1 MAPAGD
7 NPVMTREVD
16 AAEDPASHAEVDV
29 ADEAAIARWA
39 AALGTTDE
47 ALLGAV
53 QAVGRRIDR
62 IKEYLGEGGDAAEQ
76 IDG

>member
-1 MAPAGD
+1 M
-7 NPVMTREVD
+7 REVD
-16 AAEDPASHAEVDV
+16 AAEDPASQAEVET
-29 ADEAAIARWA
+29 ADDAAVARWA

-47 ALLGAV
+47 ALMGAV

-76 IDG
+76 VDG